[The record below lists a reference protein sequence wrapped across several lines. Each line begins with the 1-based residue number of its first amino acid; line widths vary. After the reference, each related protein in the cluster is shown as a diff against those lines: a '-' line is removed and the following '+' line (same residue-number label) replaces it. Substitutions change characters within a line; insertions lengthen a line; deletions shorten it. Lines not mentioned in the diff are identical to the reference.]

1 MASREGSPNKN
12 KAFLM
17 KRLQDMYGED
27 FHPIMNMAKN
37 ASEFQEL
44 VNSKVIEPE
53 LRGQSLIEANKLWE
67 GIAQYVEPKLKSVEI
82 TGDPDSPLH
91 FKATRLSDDELA
103 AIASSASSQ

>member
-37 ASEFQEL
+37 AVEFQKLIDHGE
-44 VNSKVIEPE
+44 KDPQA
-53 LRGQSLIEANKLWE
+53 RGSDLIDANKLWE
-67 GIAQYVEPKLKSVEI
+67 QIAQYVEPKLKAIEHS
-82 TGDPDSPLH
+82 TDPDSPMEVKHSIWNLVGV
-91 FKATRLSDDELA
+91 KPDGN
-103 AIASSASSQ
+103 